1 MTTWFPPFSIFH
13 RWFLCYLVLILKPLN
28 GISTEL
34 GHLKEENKQFYCPE
48 GARWLSKRYLD
59 VHIAFWKKK
68 HWDNSKKK
76 KMKLLSEK
84 LKLKASFKSKK
95 FYNTTS
101 AAVCKVIT
109 GHTEEGRTEPHSHNA
124 VLADTYFKSQVLL
137 VTDPWVTTGTQV
149 SASNFFIFRI
159 FQF

>member
-1 MTTWFPPFSIFH
+1 MGFPQNSA
-13 RWFLCYLVLILKPLN
+13 
-28 GISTEL
+28 ISRRKISNFTA
-34 GHLKEENKQFYCPE
+34 LKEPDDSRKDTWMFTLHFGRKNTETTV
-48 GARWLSKRYLD
+48 R
-59 VHIAFWKKK
+59 
-68 HWDNSKKK
+68 KK

-124 VLADTYFKSQVLL
+124 VLADTYFESRVLL

>member
-34 GHLKEENKQFYCPE
+34 GHLKGENKQFYCPE

-76 KMKLLSEK
+76 KNEAIKWEIKIESLLQVKEI
-84 LKLKASFKSKK
+84 LQ
-95 FYNTTS
+95 YNIFS
-101 AAVCKVIT
+101 
-109 GHTEEGRTEPHSHNA
+109 GMQSDNRPYRGREDRA
-124 VLADTYFKSQVLL
+124 
-137 VTDPWVTTGTQV
+137 TQ
-149 SASNFFIFRI
+149 S
-159 FQF
+159 